1 MLPYP
6 KTKLLFFDLETV
18 GGYPTLSEFEKNN
31 PALHNVF
38 MKYQDWFIKKFPE
51 DKDKTPEEIYETRAA
66 LVPEFAKIVVAS
78 FAFISPDGKMQMQ
91 TFALDDEKQLL
102 KNTIQLLNK
111 VHKLNFFMC
120 GHNIKGFD
128 IPMLAKRMMIHGFAP
143 PPIIPTADTK
153 PWEIKALDTKEL
165 WNGTNPFTIASL
177 ELISVSMGCESSK
190 GGPVTGGVVH
200 HSYWEAGILDKIAE
214 YCENDVKAL
223 VDLIEKFDK
232 LQYV

>member
-1 MLPYP
+1 
-6 KTKLLFFDLETV
+6 
-18 GGYPTLSEFEKNN
+18 
-31 PALHNVF
+31 
-38 MKYQDWFIKKFPE
+38 
-51 DKDKTPEEIYETRAA
+51 
-66 LVPEFAKIVVAS
+66 
-78 FAFISPDGKMQMQ
+78 
-91 TFALDDEKQLL
+91 
-102 KNTIQLLNK
+102 
-111 VHKLNFFMC
+111 MC

>member
-18 GGYPTLSEFEKNN
+18 GGYPTLSEFEKSN
-31 PALHNVF
+31 PELHKVF

-51 DKDKTPEEIYETRAA
+51 DRDKTPEEIYETRAA

-153 PWEIKALDTKEL
+153 PWEIKAIDTMDVWKMGNNFAL
-165 WNGTNPFTIASL
+165 SSL
-177 ELISVSMGCESSK
+177 ELMCAAMGVKSPKE
-190 GGPVTGGVVH
+190 GEVTGNRVH
-200 HSYWEAGILDKIAE
+200 EAYYDFNQLDLIVE
-214 YCENDVKAL
+214 YCERDVM
-223 VDLIEKFDK
+223 VLIDIIKK
-232 LQYV
+232 LKELE